1 MMQDLRENTKIIMI
15 LVALSFVGLM
25 VFEWGMDIS
34 GRSVGL
40 QTGSLGQVNGDP
52 IPYQAYTVAYQN
64 LYDQMQQQ
72 TGGSLSPAQIKEI
85 EDAAF
90 NEVVTQVLLQQE
102 LERRGI
108 TVSDEEIRQAAQ
120 WSPHPMLMQ
129 NELFMTDGR
138 FDIQKYQEFLASPA
152 ANEQLLLQLEQY
164 YRGAIPRTK
173 LMRQVTAGTY
183 ITDAELWQAYQD
195 RVETATVDYV
205 ALDIAQLA
213 PGEVT
218 VSDAEIEQYY
228 ENNEEDFERGA
239 TIRATVAALPKTP
252 TTADTAATLERAR
265 EVRAQI
271 LAGADF
277 AELAASESADAVSAS
292 MGGSLG
298 TFSRG
303 QMVPAFEEVAF
314 SIPIDEVSEPFAT
327 DFGYHLIQVQE
338 RTDSTVTARHILFEF
353 TPSEEALDQR
363 YALADSLETIAL
375 EGGLTRAAQATGARI
390 QRGITVSE
398 DASFIPGIG
407 SAIDA
412 IEWAKEE
419 TELATGMTLS
429 PVFETPEAFYLV
441 ELDSFTP
448 AGQVPLE
455 EASEQIR
462 RELIVQKKRAQA
474 REVGT
479 AMVAEVGAG
488 KTLEA
493 IAQAHGLEVRSTG
506 PFTRIGFN
514 PVLGQAN
521 AATGA
526 AFGVPI
532 GSVSDVVETT
542 AGLFIIRPTAR
553 QEADHAEWEAQ
564 KEAQRMNMLSV
575 LRQQEIAR
583 WMRDLREQADIVDQR
598 DQMLTT
604 APATAI

>member
-52 IPYQAYTVAYQN
+52 VPYQAYTVAYQN
-64 LYDQMQQQ
+64 LYDQARQQ
-72 TGGSLSPAQIKEI
+72 TGGSLSAAQIAEI
-85 EDAAF
+85 EDAAW
-90 NEVVTQVLLQQE
+90 NEVVTQVLLEQE

-108 TVSDEEIRQAAQ
+108 TVTDAEIRQAAQ

-195 RVETATVDYV
+195 RTETATVDFV
-205 ALDIAQLA
+205 ALDVAQLA

-218 VSDAEIEQYY
+218 VSDAEIENFY
-228 ENNEEDFERGA
+228 EENEEDFQRGA

-252 TTADTAATLERAR
+252 TAADSAEALARAR
-265 EVRAQI
+265 DVRAQI
-271 LAGADF
+271 VGGADF
-277 AELAASESADAVSAS
+277 AEVAATESADAASAA

-298 TFSRG
+298 TFTRG
-303 QMVPAFEEVAF
+303 QMVPEFEEVAF
-314 SIPIDEVSEPFAT
+314 SIPIGEVSEAVAT
-327 DFGYHLIQVQE
+327 PYGYHLIEVQE
-338 RTDSTVTARHILFEF
+338 RTDDLVTARHILLPIE
-353 TPSEEALDQR
+353 PSETALDRR

-375 EGGLTRAAQATGARI
+375 SGGLTRAAQTTGARI
-390 QRGITVSE
+390 QRGVTVSE
-398 DASFIPGIG
+398 DAAFIPGIG
-407 SAIDA
+407 SALDA
-412 IEWAKEE
+412 IDWAKEVAQLE
-419 TELATGMTLS
+419 TGETIS
-429 PVFETPEAFYLV
+429 PLFETPQAFYLV

-448 AGQVPLE
+448 AGQRSLA

-462 RELIVQKKRAQA
+462 RELIIEKKRAQA
-474 REVGT
+474 RGVGT
-479 AMVAEVGAG
+479 AMVAEIRAG
-488 KTLEA
+488 TSLEA
-493 IAQAHGLEVRSTG
+493 IAQARGLQVDATG
-506 PFTRIGFN
+506 PFTRVGFN

-532 GSVSDVVETT
+532 GEVSDVVETN

-553 QEADHAEWEAQ
+553 EEADRAEWEAQ
-564 KEAQRMNMLSV
+564 KEAQRMNTLMQ

-583 WMRDLREQADIVDQR
+583 WMRDLRNEANIVDQR
-598 DQMLTT
+598 DEMLT
-604 APATAI
+604 PATAT